1 MATPRTAFDIGPAAG
16 TDSAA
21 GSASAADTASIEHDA
36 HSAHDA
42 RFLPTL
48 LRRIRR
54 AMGDDSVELTT
65 LRICCAAMA
74 VALLVYLGLQYVTY
88 GSNYIG
94 DWYGYLISIGLALSG
109 IFMLASAIVGK
120 LV

>member
-21 GSASAADTASIEHDA
+21 GSASAADTASIEHD
-36 HSAHDA
+36 AHDA

-74 VALLVYLGLQYVTY
+74 VALLVYLGLQYVT
-88 GSNYIG
+88 
-94 DWYGYLISIGLALSG
+94 
-109 IFMLASAIVGK
+109 
-120 LV
+120 